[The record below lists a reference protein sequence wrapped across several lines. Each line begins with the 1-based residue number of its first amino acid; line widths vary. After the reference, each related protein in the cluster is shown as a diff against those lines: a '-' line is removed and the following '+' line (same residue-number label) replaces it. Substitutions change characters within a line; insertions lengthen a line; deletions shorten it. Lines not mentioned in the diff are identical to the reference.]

1 MSPLMQQLE
10 ATAGFIQ
17 SKITT
22 KANTAIILG
31 SGLGNLSSVIEAD
44 FSIPYNEIP
53 NFPVSTVEGHKG
65 RLILGTLNGKKVWVM
80 EGRFHFYE
88 GYTAEQVVFPIRVLK
103 LLGVENLLLSNAA
116 GGVNKDYEV
125 GDLMI
130 IKDHISFFTPN
141 PLLGKNESALGTRFP
156 DMSEPY
162 ANTFIEKA
170 KQIAINKGVSF
181 AATIAQLEDHSFDVI
196 TMWHVLEHVPDLDQQ
211 IKELKRLLKPSG
223 SLIIAVPNFKSFDAQ
238 HYGKFWAAY
247 DVPIHFW
254 HFSKTAIQKLFQK
267 EQMELVKILPMKF
280 DSFYVSL
287 LSEKYKTG
295 RMNFIKAFFIGLW
308 SNIKGK
314 SDLEYSSHI
323 YILKN
328 W

>member
-1 MSPLMQQLE
+1 MLITHPQPSLDVLGKYYESADYISHTDSKRSLFEKAYHFVKGIALKNKLNLINSLQPNKGKILDIGAGTGEFLSVAQQD
-10 ATAGFIQ
+10 GWQ
-17 SKITT
+17 TT
-22 KANTAIILG
+22 
-31 SGLGNLSSVIEAD
+31 
-44 FSIPYNEIP
+44 
-53 NFPVSTVEGHKG
+53 
-65 RLILGTLNGKKVWVM
+65 
-80 EGRFHFYE
+80 
-88 GYTAEQVVFPIRVLK
+88 
-103 LLGVENLLLSNAA
+103 GVEPS
-116 GGVNKDYEV
+116 D
-125 GDLMI
+125 
-130 IKDHISFFTPN
+130 
-141 PLLGKNESALGTRFP
+141 
-156 DMSEPY
+156 
-162 ANTFIEKA
+162 KA

-181 AATIAQLEDHSFDVI
+181 AATIAQLEDRSFDVI
-196 TMWHVLEHVPDLDQQ
+196 TMWHVLEHVPVLDQQ
-211 IKELKRLLKPSG
+211 IKELKRLLKPTG